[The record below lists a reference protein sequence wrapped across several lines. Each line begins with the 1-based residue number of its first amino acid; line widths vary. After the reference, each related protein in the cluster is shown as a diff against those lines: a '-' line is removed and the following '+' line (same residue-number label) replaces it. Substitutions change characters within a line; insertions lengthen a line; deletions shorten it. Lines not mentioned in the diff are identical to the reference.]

1 MFRIGIQVVS
11 WLDSLNMNT
20 ELDTIGG
27 LSLGMKDVWVEMY
40 CKKEVEYT
48 WENRNGGRLA

>member
-1 MFRIGIQVVS
+1 MAS
-11 WLDSLNMNT
+11 WLDILNMNT

>member
-1 MFRIGIQVVS
+1 MFRIGIQVAS

-27 LSLGMKDVWVEMY
+27 LFLGVKDVWVEMD
-40 CKKEVEYT
+40 CKKDVEHT
-48 WENRNGGRLA
+48 